1 MDAYL
6 TVSERLNDL
15 RKEQKLTYKELSEKT
30 GVSASA
36 LHKYESGKHTDISPY
51 NLIKIAQFYD
61 VSLDYLMGLTD
72 IKKPYKNSIGDLGI
86 SEKLLKLLRANKINN
101 HLLSQII
108 LHKGFRQFL
117 LDAEIYIKK
126 LTAPR
131 VLPFNLSLAFAR
143 DIVLKRHKNQEEDIY
158 LRSLVIGQIDEGKL
172 VKEAIHKDLDIIL
185 DDIRIRDKDT
195 TIIDETIDKLKAHI
209 LKLYDNLLKA
219 ASEKRQGSYDQL
231 TAIICQSLGIPIEK
245 LTEDELK
252 TFTSILKKSDTLK
265 TLTSQRGKT
274 T

>member
-36 LHKYESGKHTDISPY
+36 LQKYESGKHTDISPY
-51 NLIKIAQFYD
+51 NLVKIAQFYD

-72 IKKPYKNSIGDLGI
+72 IKKPYKNSIGDLGV
-86 SEKLLKLLRANKINN
+86 SEKLLKLLKSNKINN

-108 LHKGFRQFL
+108 IHKGFRQL
-117 LDAEIYIKK
+117 MLDTEVYIKK
-126 LTAPR
+126 LTASR
-131 VLPFNLSLAFAR
+131 ILPFNLSLAYAR
-143 DIVLKRHKNQEEDIY
+143 DAVLKKNKDQEEDIY
-158 LRSLVIGQIDEGKL
+158 LRSLVLGQIDEGKL
-172 VKEAIHKDLDIIL
+172 VKEAIHNDLDIIL
-185 DDIRIRDKDT
+185 DDLRIRNKDT
-195 TIIDETIDKLKAHI
+195 SAIDDAIEKLKAYI

-219 ASEKRQGSYDQL
+219 AIEKKPGSYDQL
-231 TAIICQSLGIPIEK
+231 TAIICQSLGIPMDR

-265 TLTSQRGKT
+265 TLTSQRGRV
-274 T
+274 